1 MRAYVEGIHFF
12 KTQRDETIRIM
23 QQYMGGETDAD
34 IATLYNS
41 VRDLYQPLPIPS
53 EEGIQAVLD
62 RETDLDARG
71 FKPNDFVDTSFLR
84 ALDESGFVSGL
95 YR

>member
-1 MRAYVEGIHFF
+1 V
-12 KTQRDETIRIM
+12 
-23 QQYMGGETDAD
+23 
-34 IATLYNS
+34 
-41 VRDLYQPLPIPS
+41 PS

-71 FKPNDFVDTSFLR
+71 FKPSDFVDTSFLR